1 MFITDIFF
9 SLFAVPGTTTLQH
22 LADTMLLKW
31 KVDNTDKVLISVYF
45 FMKSIIHLQYY
56 TKPIS
61 N

>member
-45 FMKSIIHLQYY
+45 FMKSIIHL
-56 TKPIS
+56 
-61 N
+61 